1 MAVQTE
7 NQTGANDQEYQGFID
22 PETGEIIAPRLGLVC
37 ITNSEAVRFRTI
49 TRTRYLALPEEARSG
64 TLEALYRENFQ
75 RLMGALTFCIENK
88 IRLYRISSA
97 NFPMSD
103 LAGDAT
109 GDLIL
114 QRMAPE
120 MAEFG
125 KVAAANGIR
134 VVMHPDQFVVL
145 NSTSPQV
152 IENSIK
158 TLEHHAWTMDLLG
171 LPQSAWSSMNI
182 HGGKGGRSAE
192 LIEIIPT
199 LPEPVRSRLALEND
213 EHAYGAWE
221 ILEICQ
227 AAHVPMIFD
236 VHHHVCHDGLTD
248 LEDPSIAELL
258 ALARETWPHPEWQ
271 LTHLSNGRASFA
283 DPAHHDYITTV
294 PSAFNQAP
302 WIEVEAKHKED
313 AIRKLREIWPVAE

>member
-1 MAVQTE
+1 MTLQTDNHSGATGQAVS
-7 NQTGANDQEYQGFID
+7 GFNDRD
-22 PETGEIIAPRLGLVC
+22 TGEIISPKLGLVC
-37 ITNSEAVRFRTI
+37 ITNSDAVRFRTI
-49 TRTRYLALPEEARSG
+49 TRTRYLGLPEEARSG
-64 TLEALYRENFQ
+64 TLEALYRENFS

-88 IRLYRISSA
+88 IKLYRLSSA

-103 LAGDAT
+103 LPGDAT
-109 GDLIL
+109 GDMIL

-125 KVAAANGIR
+125 RVAAENGIR

-152 IENSIK
+152 VENSIK

-171 LPQSAWSSMNI
+171 LAQSAWSSMNI
-182 HGGKGGRSAE
+182 HGGKGGRAAE
-192 LIEIIPT
+192 LIEILPT
-199 LPEPVRSRLALEND
+199 LVEPVRSRIALEND

-236 VHHHVCHDGLTD
+236 VHHHICHDGLTS

-258 ALARETWPHPEWQ
+258 ALALDTWPCPEWQ
-271 LTHLSNGRASFA
+271 LTHLSNGRDAFA
-283 DPAHHDYITTV
+283 DPAHHDYITAF

-302 WIEVEAKHKED
+302 WIEIEAKRKED
-313 AIRKLREIWPVAE
+313 AIRKLREIWPLAE